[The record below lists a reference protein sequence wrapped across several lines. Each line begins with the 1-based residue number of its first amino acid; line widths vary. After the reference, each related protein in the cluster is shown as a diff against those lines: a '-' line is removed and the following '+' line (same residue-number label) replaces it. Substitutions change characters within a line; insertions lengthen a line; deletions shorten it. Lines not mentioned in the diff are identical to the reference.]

1 MIDVL
6 QYEIYILMYTFQ
18 SIITIMSL
26 TSRYASLAI
35 DDEAHS
41 EVLKKIEKENK
52 KIENKNKQKDKPKV
66 KSNNE
71 AKELRDLA
79 FGGKKKNKKNK
90 TKEQSQEINN
100 QVRQKSEESQSFEE
114 WKERDK
120 VMVEDNF
127 TMDMKEAILQSQLEY
142 EQKQSLETAQQQLVS
157 TGVGPEEV
165 LATLSK
171 EERKKVNKQQKKA
184 ATMSLDQFNNS
195 SSDKPLEDNHAT
207 GTSSEVCDEN
217 IFNLTNQSLI
227 AV

>member
-66 KSNNE
+66 KSNDE

-79 FGGKKKNKKNK
+79 FGGKKKNKKNNLK
-90 TKEQSQEINN
+90 
-100 QVRQKSEESQSFEE
+100 KSTIKCDRRVKNLRALKSG
-114 WKERDK
+114 R
-120 VMVEDNF
+120 
-127 TMDMKEAILQSQLEY
+127 
-142 EQKQSLETAQQQLVS
+142 
-157 TGVGPEEV
+157 
-165 LATLSK
+165 
-171 EERKKVNKQQKKA
+171 R
-184 ATMSLDQFNNS
+184 
-195 SSDKPLEDNHAT
+195 
-207 GTSSEVCDEN
+207 GTRSWWRTTSRW
-217 IFNLTNQSLI
+217 T
-227 AV
+227 